1 MNKTQTI
8 QSMIEENNKIIEEI
22 NKLDN
27 RTKGM
32 QKALATMLENE
43 VKKWRKKKKS

>member
-1 MNKTQTI
+1 MKSTNKTQTI

-27 RTKGM
+27 RTKGI
-32 QKALATMLENE
+32 QKALATMLEKE
-43 VKKWRKKKKS
+43 VKK